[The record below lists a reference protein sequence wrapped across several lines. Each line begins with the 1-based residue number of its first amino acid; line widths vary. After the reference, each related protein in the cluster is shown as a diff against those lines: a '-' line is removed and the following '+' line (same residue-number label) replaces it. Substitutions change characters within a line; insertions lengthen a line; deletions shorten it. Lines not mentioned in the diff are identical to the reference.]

1 MDYRDL
7 LAAICLVLVF
17 EGLLPLL
24 APRAWKQT
32 IARLLDASENG
43 LRVGGGVM
51 VLLGLLA
58 LQWVRSLAA

>member
-7 LAAICLVLVF
+7 AAAVCLVLIF

-24 APRAWKQT
+24 APRAWKHAA
-32 IARLLDASENG
+32 ARLLDAPEAR

-51 VLLGLLA
+51 VVLGLLA
-58 LQWVRSLAA
+58 LQWLRTL